1 MQIEKHKINNEK
13 LIPVEYLNPPQWPRY
28 LLSKFRF
35 FFVLFFVLWCELLSQ
50 PAKIG
55 QANVEFVSSHKL
67 GTNIDA
73 EVKQVIIR
81 KKGTRKRAFD
91 NRPKCQF
98 VSPST
103 GYARGTINYIK
114 CIAQD
119 CVIFRYF
126 IYPTGEQFLPKLRH
140 QNGIHVVHHF
150 SPFYVS
156 YQDTHRIP

>member
-35 FFVLFFVLWCELLSQ
+35 FFVLFSVLWCELLSQ

-103 GYARGTINYIK
+103 PKYWIRK
-114 CIAQD
+114 
-119 CVIFRYF
+119 RYN
-126 IYPTGEQFLPKLRH
+126 KLHKMHCTRLRD
-140 QNGIHVVHHF
+140 F
-150 SPFYVS
+150 SVLHIS
-156 YQDTHRIP
+156 NW